1 MFFFV
6 YSFLCYFYPLLTKKL
21 KNASKQK
28 ASVSFMCYSPR
39 INKLSILPVFP
50 GGDIPTEKVM
60 LHCDGGIWTFG
71 YVLYLIELQRWSS

>member
-60 LHCDGGIWTFG
+60 LHCDGGI
-71 YVLYLIELQRWSS
+71 